1 MKFLSLFIVNKS
13 SSISMTV
20 FVYILS
26 RRTYGLLFDWLYP
39 AHMPLLLKGIS
50 HWTDTPEVGRYCQ
63 ILPIL
68 RFLNSVHIYLSIQP
82 KKLSYSLVL
91 EFNFINST
99 KP

>member
-1 MKFLSLFIVNKS
+1 
-13 SSISMTV
+13 MTV
-20 FVYILS
+20 FIYILS

-63 ILPIL
+63 ILPIF
-68 RFLNSVHIYLSIQP
+68 RFFNCVRLYLSIQP
-82 KKLSYSLVL
+82 KKHLYSLVL
-91 EFNFINST
+91 EFTFINST